1 MALPPSRPQE
11 DTMQTQTQV
20 ATQFTNQELHQIVC
34 LVGRYIKTLEERLDS
49 ENDTKTL
56 KTYINEITVIKKK
69 ASQIRREKQEVF
81 FSLLAQQAEG
91 K

>member
-1 MALPPSRPQE
+1 
-11 DTMQTQTQV
+11 MQTQTQV

-34 LVGRYIKTLEERLDS
+34 LVGRYINTLRKDLDS
-49 ENDTKTL
+49 ENDTKIL
-56 KTYINEITVIKKK
+56 ETYINELKVIKNK
-69 ASQIRREKQEVF
+69 ASQIRREKHKVF